1 MNRRQFLSTSA
12 GAALAPALPAQTPR
26 PPNVVLILS
35 DDLGWADLSCYGS
48 TFYETPNLDRLASQG
63 IRFTNGYSSCP
74 VCSPARAGILTGKYP
89 ARLHLTDWI
98 RGRPQWPYSKLLRL
112 EFEQQLPLAEITI
125 AEALKPLG
133 YRSASIGKWHLGT
146 EEFYPDRQG
155 FDLNY
160 GGTERG
166 SPPSF
171 YAPFKIPGIVERG
184 PDDYLDDNLTAR
196 AEQFIDENRDP
207 PFFVYLPHFA
217 VHLPYGGR
225 KDLIEKYKSRPIPE
239 KGQNNPVYAAMVESM
254 DHAIGG
260 LMRKLDEAGVADNT
274 LVIFTSD
281 NGGLRYEGSRK
292 DLVTSNEPLR
302 AGKGHCYEG
311 GIRVPFI
318 ARWPGRIRPG
328 TTSDTPVTTMDCYPT
343 ILEACGAARH
353 GGKHDAAALEPLF
366 ASRDLRRDALYWHYP
381 HYSNQGGVPS
391 GAVREGDW
399 KLIEFY
405 EDNRLELFNLK
416 DDLGETRNLA
426 RREARTAQRLR
437 AKLDKWRRSVNAQ
450 MPKPNPGYDPAKADQ
465 GLTGA
470 EPPAAPV

>member
-1 MNRRQFLSTSA
+1 MNRRQFLSASL
-12 GAALAPALPAQTPR
+12 GAALAPRIRAQARR

-48 TFYETPNLDRLASQG
+48 SFYETPNLDRLASQG

-74 VCSPARAGILTGKYP
+74 VCSPARAGLLTGKYP

-98 RGRPQWPYSKLLRL
+98 PGRRQWPHSKLLRL
-112 EFEQQLPLAEITI
+112 EFKQQLPLEEITL

-133 YRSASIGKWHLGT
+133 YASASIGKWHLGR
-146 EEFYPDRQG
+146 EDFYPDKQG

-171 YAPFKIPGIVERG
+171 YAPFQIPGIQERG

-196 AEQFIDENRDP
+196 AEEFIEENRDR
-207 PFFVYLPHFA
+207 PFFLYLPHFA

-225 KDLIEKYKSRPIPE
+225 KDLIAKYKSRPIPE

-254 DHAIGG
+254 DHAIGR
-260 LMRKLDEAGVADNT
+260 LMQKLDETGLAENT

-281 NGGLRYEGSRK
+281 NGGLRYEGTRK
-292 DLVTSNEPLR
+292 ELVTSNEPLR

-318 ARWPGRIRPG
+318 LRWPGRIPAG
-328 TTSDTPVTTMDCYPT
+328 VTNDTPVITMDCYPT
-343 ILEACGAARH
+343 ILEACGATRH
-353 GGKHDAAALEPLF
+353 GGKHDAEPLQPLF
-366 ASRDLRRDALYWHYP
+366 HGGRLRRDALYWHYP
-381 HYSNQGGVPS
+381 HYSNQGGVPC
-391 GAVREGDW
+391 GGIREGDW

-405 EDNRLELFNLK
+405 EDSRVELFNLR
-416 DDLGETRNLA
+416 DDIGERRNLV
-426 RREARTAQRLR
+426 RREAKTAQRLR
-437 AKLDKWRRSVNAQ
+437 AKLEKWRRSVNAH
-450 MPKPNPGYDPAKADQ
+450 MPQPNPNYDPGKADQ
-465 GLTGA
+465 GLTGS
-470 EPPAAPV
+470 EPPTEPV